1 MADIVIKVKTD
12 GGEESLKNINDLKKA
27 ISSLEEQASN
37 LDLGSD
43 AFEKSKSQVNELK
56 KKLNELSKSQQQLD
70 DEMNAHAEEASAKRA
85 ERMEKVGN
93 NLQKFAAGLTDAFAG
108 AFIAFGAGDEDAK
121 AFNETL
127 QKGLGIAIGVK
138 GGIEALVAGVQL
150 AGPAFEAFNAVMAA
164 NPVGAIVVAI
174 AALVAGIYF
183 LTKALNDEN
192 EELEKQNNIIIENAK
207 SQREALTDRYD
218 TEIAKAQAAG
228 KNTIQ
233 LEEEKRIAILK
244 TLKTQLDAIMSTARA
259 NGEYTTEQIEQ
270 IKELGKEAAKIQNDA
285 TISKIKNDKA
295 AADKKAEEEAARLAK
310 EKAQSDANKKANDEI
325 KEANKK
331 LLDQIAQ
338 DNISS
343 MKDEEAR
350 AIATAEFNKK
360 KRDEEIKNSKASAA
374 VKAEA
379 LKSSQTQLNKDLENI
394 NKDFKAKKT
403 QEEIIERDKYIQGA
417 KDLALALEIEAKHS
431 TESRLNTLKVGYE
444 SDLLAAG
451 DNEEKKLLITAKYIE
466 DKNKIIKEGN
476 DEAARLVKEGLDKNI
491 KIAQD
496 ALVGDEDNKEKRLNL
511 LRAQKAAE
519 LELVKG
525 NAEKI
530 KEINEK
536 YTKKE
541 EELNEELFS
550 KKVEKINKYT
560 QAIGAALNSVMGV
573 FQAISDLQKQEAEQ
587 DSKERQ
593 ERLDVQLGALTSAR
607 DAELEKE
614 GLTAEQKKDINF
626 KYAQQEYDLKLLE
639 YKRNT
644 EVKKKAFEQDKKL
657 KIAQTVISTIT
668 GAVAALVGSIQ
679 SLGMPYGAIFGAIA
693 AAAVVATG
701 AVQVAAI
708 SKQKFDAGSPPSP
721 PSLSLSP
728 PSDVSSGAGGNGGGA
743 QAGPNLYAA
752 GQGDV
757 NTGQGGP
764 NGQRQ
769 GQPQKVY
776 VVSQEVTSS
785 QNMNAVIERRSSF

>member
-43 AFEKSKSQVNELK
+43 AFEKSKSQVDELK

-138 GGIEALVAGVQL
+138 GGIEALVAGVEL

-244 TLKTQLDAIMSTARA
+244 TLKTQIDAIMSTARA

-541 EELNEELFS
+541 EELNEELFR
-550 KKVEKINKYT
+550 KKVEKVNKYT

-593 ERLDVQLGALTSAR
+593 EKLDANLGALSEAK
-607 DAELEKE
+607 DLELSKE
-614 GLTAEQKKDINF
+614 GLTQDEKTKIQE
-626 KYAQQEYDLKLLE
+626 KYAQKEYELKLQA
-639 YKRNT
+639 YNQDT
-644 EVKKKAFEQDKKL
+644 AVKKKVFEQDKKM

-668 GAVAALVGSIQ
+668 GAVAAFTGAMQLGPIAGPIVGA
-679 SLGMPYGAIFGAIA
+679 LL

-701 AVQVAAI
+701 AIQIAAI
-708 SKQKFDAGSPPSP
+708 NKQKFDAGSPPEAP
-721 PSLSLSP
+721 KLTP

>member
-1 MADIVIKVKTD
+1 MAEVVINIHSQ
-12 GGEESLKNINDLKKA
+12 GGDQTVRTLNDLKAGIKA
-27 ISSLEEQASN
+27 LEDESQN
-37 LDLGSD
+37 LTLGSD
-43 AFEKSKSQVNELK
+43 AFEASKKQIDELK
-56 KKLNELSKSQQQLD
+56 KKLQELGKSQQQLD
-70 DEMNAHAEEASAKRA
+70 EELNASAEQAASQRAQRA
-85 ERMEKVGN
+85 EKIGN
-93 NLQKFAAGLTDAFAG
+93 DLQKFAAGIADAFAG
-108 AFIAFGAGDEDAK
+108 AFIAFGANSKDAEEMNK
-121 AFNETL
+121 TIQE
-127 QKGLGIAIGVK
+127 GVGIAIGAK
-138 GGIEALVAGVQL
+138 GAIEALVAGVEL

-244 TLKTQLDAIMSTARA
+244 TLKTQLDAIMSTAKA

-270 IKELGKEAAKIQNDA
+270 INELGKEAAKIQNDT
-285 TISKIKNDKA
+285 TISKIKND
-295 AADKKAEEEAARLAK
+295 
-310 EKAQSDANKKANDEI
+310 KAQSDANKKANDER

-394 NKDFKAKKT
+394 NKDFNDR
-403 QEEIIERDKYIQGA
+403 ERDKYIQGA
-417 KDLALALEIEAKHS
+417 KDLALALEIESKHS

-444 SDLLAAG
+444 SELLAAG

-496 ALVGDEDNKEKRLNL
+496 ALVGDEDNKEKRLDL
-511 LRAQKAAE
+511 LKAQKAAE

-536 YTKKE
+536 YAKKE
-541 EELNEELFS
+541 EELNEELFR

-573 FQAISDLQKQEAEQ
+573 FQAISDLQKQEQEQ
-587 DSKERQ
+587 DQKERQ
-593 ERLDVQLGALTSAR
+593 QVLDANLSALSDAK
-607 DAELEKE
+607 DAELAKE
-614 GLTAEQKKDINF
+614 GLTQEQKKAIEQ
-626 KYAQQEYDLKLLE
+626 KYAQQEYELKLAE
-639 YKRNT
+639 YNRST
-644 EVKKKAFEQDKKL
+644 AIKKKAFEQDKKM

-668 GAVAALVGSIQ
+668 GAMSALTGMISSIPGPVGII
-679 SLGMPYGAIFGAIA
+679 LGALS

-701 AVQVAAI
+701 AIQIAAI
-708 SKQKFDAGSPPSP
+708 NKQKFDAGTPPQAPKIST
-721 PSLSLSP
+721 PS
-728 PSDVSSGAGGNGGGA
+728 SDIATEGNGGPKDA
-743 QAGPNLYAA
+743 PNLYSIS
-752 GQGDV
+752 GDV
-757 NTGQGGP
+757 NTGQGGSTKKTANEP
-764 NGQRQ
+764 I
-769 GQPQKVY
+769 KAY

-785 QNMNAVIERRSSF
+785 QNMNEVIERRSSF

>member
-43 AFEKSKSQVNELK
+43 AFEKSKSQVDELK

-138 GGIEALVAGVQL
+138 GGIEALVAGVEL

-244 TLKTQLDAIMSTARA
+244 TLKTQIDAIMSTARA

-541 EELNEELFS
+541 EELNEELFR

-593 ERLDVQLGALTSAR
+593 EKLDANLGALSEAK
-607 DAELEKE
+607 DLELSKE
-614 GLTAEQKKDINF
+614 GLTQDEKTKIQE
-626 KYAQQEYDLKLLE
+626 KYAQKEYELKLQA
-639 YKRNT
+639 YNQDT
-644 EVKKKAFEQDKKL
+644 AVKKKVFEQDKKM

-668 GAVAALVGSIQ
+668 GAVAAFTGAMQLGPIAGPIVGA
-679 SLGMPYGAIFGAIA
+679 LL

-701 AVQVAAI
+701 AIQIAAI
-708 SKQKFDAGSPPSP
+708 NKQKFDAGSPPEAP
-721 PSLSLSP
+721 KLTP